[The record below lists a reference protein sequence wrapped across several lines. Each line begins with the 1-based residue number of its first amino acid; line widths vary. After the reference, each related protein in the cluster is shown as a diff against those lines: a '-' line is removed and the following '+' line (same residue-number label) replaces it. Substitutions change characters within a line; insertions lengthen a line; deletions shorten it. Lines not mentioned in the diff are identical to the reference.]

1 MAQILDNIA
10 EPLLSTT
17 GDQIVIADTAQPV
30 TYDAQGATQSSIY
43 GVELWSPSGSLI
55 ADLSPLLLSRHFK
68 ATRNRAE
75 QIDFS
80 MDLGQVESL
89 VSSLGTTVRDFLG
102 PGYNEVRI
110 KRGSRYLLGGQT
122 QYLLP
127 SLDGDKRTL
136 EVRAVGFLELFKDRF
151 TYASDNND
159 PYGLKLT
166 SMDLADV
173 AWYFINLTQGRT
185 NGSFGVTRGNVPVG
199 GTRVIT
205 DTWQPYATNIRDI
218 LIALTQRNNSIDFS
232 FSADKVFNV
241 YYPQG
246 QDKTELRFAL
256 PGNIKS
262 LRLPVDASELAT
274 LVIARG
280 SGNGADQQVASTYPA
295 TATPEQVTYRLREVI
310 DDYPSINVVQTLAD
324 KATEHY
330 RKNATPTVIPEI
342 VLDGNRE
349 PFLGSYWLGDR
360 VPISIDANQGSAFAP
375 LDGQMW
381 RVNEVDVTVDEN
393 DSESIR
399 LKVGLY

>member
-1 MAQILDNIA
+1 MAQIIDTLA
-10 EPLLSTT
+10 EPLLTLA
-17 GDQIVIADTAQPV
+17 GEQVIIADTATTATYPANGV
-30 TYDAQGATQSSIY
+30 TNQSIY
-43 GVELWSPSGSLI
+43 TVELWSPQGQQI

-75 QIDFS
+75 VVDLSF
-80 MDLGQVESL
+80 DLGQIESYCA
-89 VSSLGTTVRDFLG
+89 SLGLSVQQLLG
-102 PGYNEVRI
+102 PGYNEIRI
-110 KRGSRYLLGGQT
+110 RRGSRYLVGAQI

-127 SLDGDKRTL
+127 SLEGDKRTL
-136 EVRAVGFLELFKDRF
+136 EVRAVGFLELLKDR
-151 TYASDNND
+151 YLYPSDGAS
-159 PYGLKLT
+159 LT
-166 SMDLADV
+166 QTGVDIGQV
-173 AWYFINLTQGRT
+173 AWNFINLTQNRT
-185 NGSFGVTRGNVPVG
+185 NGSFGFTL
-199 GTRVIT
+199 GTIQVSRTIT
-205 DTWQPYATNIRDI
+205 DTWQPYATTIKDI

-280 SGNGADQQVASTYPA
+280 SGNGADQQVVQTYPA
-295 TATPEQVTYRLREVI
+295 SGTPEQVTYKLREVI
-310 DDYPSINVVQTLAD
+310 DDYPSINVNQTLID

-342 VLDGNRE
+342 VLDGNQE
-349 PFLGSYWLGDR
+349 PFLGAYWLGDR
-360 VPISIDANQGSAFAP
+360 VPISIDANQGSAFAT

-393 DSESIR
+393 DAETIR